1 MKRFAAAALAALTA
15 ASLVTPAQADTLDG
29 IHAIFDRT
37 VGSSDALTG
46 KAPLS

>member
-1 MKRFAAAALAALTA
+1 MTT
-15 ASLVTPAQADTLDG
+15 ASLMTSAQADTLDG
-29 IHAIFDRT
+29 IRAIFDRT